1 MKNSQGS
8 AQSMLNKYLGRLE
21 RLINE
26 YREAELAQFE
36 GHGGKKAEFDDLVW
50 YHVDPNTGRRTRFL
64 CGVHGRKGKGNAGNH
79 PIDALPYPYDH
90 LIKVWIIETTNTSL
104 SANEKQ
110 ARTSIARKLLS
121 LIDGDLYEQSE
132 CTITSLNLGA
142 RSADRLRPFLAFC
155 AEKGVM
161 RKVKLKGSDSRDRTG
176 HATFDNTLEKLPD
189 IQTVLAL
196 ADIFSTVF
204 EYVDEHGSLR
214 PGKEIKIH
222 DALVVT
228 FGTLSLASP
237 NRTSAEIPVLPKQ
250 RLHCYSESNGEP
262 VYYLDWIGSK
272 GYGNNK
278 NHILAVLAD
287 PIKKSMNFFYKACE
301 PARILCRFYENPDQS
316 LKALLGGFE
325 IAPELKR
332 NLNLAQRPNLFTL
345 GYALGFYGV
354 NDCVPILKEGVDL
367 TSTYKSQRGRF
378 FEKKPIYSL
387 RPKDQLS
394 VSQTGS
400 TALAGLPR
408 LFGYAVMPKVFSDK
422 SAVSVEEVQAWWI
435 AYYKKSILPEFP
447 LSFSS
452 GESSIKLKDA
462 MFCFLGSWLYGTSGS
477 IGSGGKVFQ
486 KTNYAVVPLASLG
499 SSVAV
504 RLTSNPRYKLSI
516 FKDYGFSSELRLPPH
531 SLRHLSN
538 TFADLSKISVEIITA
553 WSGRKNPEQTHTYI
567 HTTHDEKASRVSA
580 ILNPPDIDRRDIR
593 VVSQDQL
600 TQTTNLPAS
609 VTSTGLCT
617 QNLNVTPCNYLND
630 FVSQCFMCP
639 ETCHIAGDVKTIE
652 FFEKDLSFQTLRL
665 ESVACDP
672 RLPNSQAMRR
682 WYLIHSRNTHILSM
696 LNDLMKSK
704 PVGTMIRYSD
714 KNSEFSLT
722 DLNTKIITKV
732 ACALPDFEARLKG
745 IIEDKTARTAS
756 DANPELRSLLS
767 SFGLSE
773 GEV

>member
-287 PIKKSMNFFYKACE
+287 PIKKAMNFFYKACE

-394 VSQTGS
+394 VSQTGR

-499 SSVAV
+499 RSVAV

-516 FKDYGFSSELRLPPH
+516 FKDYG
-531 SLRHLSN
+531 
-538 TFADLSKISVEIITA
+538 
-553 WSGRKNPEQTHTYI
+553 
-567 HTTHDEKASRVSA
+567 
-580 ILNPPDIDRRDIR
+580 
-593 VVSQDQL
+593 
-600 TQTTNLPAS
+600 
-609 VTSTGLCT
+609 
-617 QNLNVTPCNYLND
+617 
-630 FVSQCFMCP
+630 
-639 ETCHIAGDVKTIE
+639 
-652 FFEKDLSFQTLRL
+652 
-665 ESVACDP
+665 
-672 RLPNSQAMRR
+672 
-682 WYLIHSRNTHILSM
+682 
-696 LNDLMKSK
+696 
-704 PVGTMIRYSD
+704 
-714 KNSEFSLT
+714 
-722 DLNTKIITKV
+722 
-732 ACALPDFEARLKG
+732 
-745 IIEDKTARTAS
+745 
-756 DANPELRSLLS
+756 
-767 SFGLSE
+767 
-773 GEV
+773 

>member
-1 MKNSQGS
+1 
-8 AQSMLNKYLGRLE
+8 MLNKYLGRLE

-287 PIKKSMNFFYKACE
+287 PIKKAMNFFYKACE

-394 VSQTGS
+394 VSQTGR

-499 SSVAV
+499 RSVAV